1 LRPAPPNPL
10 LLVICDGWGI
20 APDGPG
26 NAIALARTPVYDR
39 WLASSPW
46 TSLDASGEAV
56 GLPAGLMGNSEV
68 GHLNLGAGRM
78 VPQDLLRIDLAL
90 RDGSF
95 YENPALVAAADRA
108 RDGGA
113 TLHLLGLVS
122 DGGVHS
128 HARHLEGLL
137 ELARRRRVPR
147 VRVHAFTDGRDTP
160 PRSALSFVEPLERSL
175 AELSQVS
182 GGAMDAR
189 VATVC
194 GRYFAMDRDER
205 WDRVEKAWAALRSG
219 AGRRAPT
226 AVEAIRQAYA
236 AGEDDEFIQPTVIAP
251 KRENE
256 GPSTIEDGDA
266 AVFFNFR
273 ADRARQ
279 LTRVLADPGFHQ
291 TPPDGFA
298 RGPRP
303 DVFLVTF
310 TEYKKELKVPAAFP
324 PVKLERILAE
334 VWAEAGIANLRVAET
349 EKYAHVTYFFN
360 GGVEA
365 PYPGE
370 ERVLVPSW
378 RGGATYDLHPQ
389 MSAPEITE
397 EVVRAL
403 AAKRCPA
410 LVVNYA
416 NADMVGH
423 TGKLDAAI
431 SAIETL
437 DHCFGEIERA
447 AAEAGAVLAMTA
459 DHGNAEQMIDPIT
472 GQPHTAH
479 TTNPVPFVLIGAGPV
494 ALALSPGALSG
505 VAPTLLRLQG
515 LVSPKEMTGRALIPL
530 P

>member
-1 LRPAPPNPL
+1 
-10 LLVICDGWGI
+10 
-20 APDGPG
+20 
-26 NAIALARTPVYDR
+26 
-39 WLASSPW
+39 
-46 TSLDASGEAV
+46 
-56 GLPAGLMGNSEV
+56 
-68 GHLNLGAGRM
+68 
-78 VPQDLLRIDLAL
+78 
-90 RDGSF
+90 
-95 YENPALVAAADRA
+95 
-108 RDGGA
+108 
-113 TLHLLGLVS
+113 
-122 DGGVHS
+122 
-128 HARHLEGLL
+128 
-137 ELARRRRVPR
+137 
-147 VRVHAFTDGRDTP
+147 
-160 PRSALSFVEPLERSL
+160 
-175 AELSQVS
+175 
-182 GGAMDAR
+182 
-189 VATVC
+189 
-194 GRYFAMDRDER
+194 MDRDQR
-205 WDRVEKAWAALRSG
+205 WDRVEKAWAALRQG

-226 AVEAIRQAYA
+226 AGEAIRRAYEL
-236 AGEDDEFIQPTVIAP
+236 GQDDEFIEPTIVARDSGGEP
-251 KRENE
+251 
-256 GPSTIEDGDA
+256 GTIRDGDA

-273 ADRARQ
+273 ADRARE
-279 LTRVLADPGFHQ
+279 LTRVLTEPAF
-291 TPPDGFA
+291 DGFA
-298 RGPRP
+298 RGPAP
-303 DVFLVTF
+303 GVFLATF
-310 TEYKKELKVPAAFP
+310 TEYKKEFGVPTAFP
-324 PVKLERILAE
+324 PVSLQRILAE
-334 VWAEAGIANLRVAET
+334 VWAEAGIGNLRIAET

-403 AAKRCPA
+403 AARRSPA

-437 DHCFGEIERA
+437 DRCFGEIERA

-479 TTNPVPFVLIGAGPV
+479 TTNPVPFVMIGAGEMT
-494 ALALSPGALSG
+494 LSPGALSG

-515 LVSPKEMTGRALIPL
+515 LVPPKEMTGRPLIPL

>member
-1 LRPAPPNPL
+1 LKPAPPGPL

-78 VPQDLLRIDLAL
+78 VPQDLLRIDLTL

-95 YENPALVAAADRA
+95 FENPALTAAADHA
-108 RDGGA
+108 REHGTA
-113 TLHLLGLVS
+113 LHLLGLVS

-128 HARHLEGLL
+128 HVSHLEGLI

-147 VRVHAFTDGRDTP
+147 LLVHAFTDGRDTP
-160 PRSALSFVEPLERSL
+160 PRSALTWIEPLEALL
-175 AELSQVS
+175 AGVS
-182 GGAMDAR
+182 AGPDTRAR
-189 VATVC
+189 IATVT
-194 GRYFAMDRDER
+194 GRFFAMDRDQR
-205 WDRVEKAWAALRSG
+205 WDRVAKAWATLREG
-219 AGRRAPT
+219 AGRREPT
-226 AVEAIRQAYA
+226 AAEAIRKAYEL
-236 AGEDDEFIQPTVIAP
+236 GFDDEFIEPTIVAGDETEP
-251 KRENE
+251 
-256 GPSTIEDGDA
+256 GTIRDGDA

-273 ADRARQ
+273 ADRARE
-279 LTRVLADPGFHQ
+279 LTRVLTEPAF
-291 TPPDGFA
+291 DGFA
-298 RGPRP
+298 RGPAP

-310 TEYKKELKVPAAFP
+310 TEYKKEFGVPAAFP
-324 PVKLERILAE
+324 PVSLERILAE
-334 VWAEAGIANLRVAET
+334 VWAEAGIGNLRIAET

-403 AAKRCPA
+403 ATQRCPA

-437 DHCFGEIERA
+437 DRCFGEIERA

-459 DHGNAEQMIDPIT
+459 DHGNAEQMIDPVT

-494 ALALSPGALSG
+494 ALSPGALSG

-515 LVSPKEMTGRALIPL
+515 LVPPKQMTGTPLLRA
-530 P
+530 